1 MKHKD
6 YYTWLRRFL
15 EEGKYLI
22 MNKKRILFTGGGT
35 AGHVIVNLALIPFYQ
50 EKGWEI
56 DYIGSYNGI
65 ERDLVGQ
72 MEGVTYHPISTGK
85 LRRYMSKENLKDPF
99 KVLKGTLQAYRIIGK
114 RKPSIVFSKG
124 GFVSVPV
131 VAAAKLRGVPSV
143 IHESDYTPGLAN
155 KLSIPFTKKVLAT
168 FPETMQYLP
177 ENKAEY
183 VGAVIRDELFK
194 GSKEKGLAFAGLT
207 GRLPVLLIM
216 GGSGGSEKINTTIRA
231 CLPELLTSFEIIHIC
246 GKDKVDQSVQQPGYA
261 QFEYINEEL
270 KDIFAATDFVL
281 SRAGSNAIF
290 EFLALR
296 IPMLLVPLSKG
307 ASRGDQIINAKSFQ
321 EKRYARVL
329 EEENMTEESLIEELM
344 QLKEYAPIMVDT
356 MKDFKSEQSRDRV
369 IEILNGT
376 SKK

>member
-1 MKHKD
+1 MK
-6 YYTWLRRFL
+6 
-15 EEGKYLI
+15 
-22 MNKKRILFTGGGT
+22 KKRILFTGGGT

-65 ERDLVGQ
+65 ERDLIGQ
-72 MEGVTYHPISTGK
+72 LEGVTYHPISTGK
-85 LRRYMSKENLKDPF
+85 LRRYMSKENIKDPF
-99 KVLKGTLQAYRIIGK
+99 KVIKGTMQAYKIIGK
-114 RKPSIVFSKG
+114 RKPAVIFSKG

-143 IHESDYTPGLAN
+143 IHESDFTPGLAN

-177 ENKAEY
+177 EKKAEY
-183 VGAVIRDELFK
+183 VGAVVRDELFK
-194 GSKEKGLAFAGLT
+194 GDKDSGLKFAGLSKK
-207 GRLPVLLIM
+207 LPVLLIM
-216 GGSGGSEKINTTIRA
+216 GGSGGSYKINETVRES
-231 CLPELLTSFEIIHIC
+231 LDELLTNFQIIHIC
-246 GKDKVDQSVQQPGYA
+246 GRDKIDHSIQKAGYV

-270 KDIFAATDFVL
+270 KDIFAASDYVL

-307 ASRGDQIINAKSFQ
+307 ASRGDQIINAQSFQ
-321 EKRYARVL
+321 EKRYARVID
-329 EEENMTEESLIEELM
+329 EEKLTKQTLKDELL
-344 QLKEYAPIMVDT
+344 QLKEYAPIMIDT
-356 MKDFKSEQSRDRV
+356 MKEYKSEKSRDRV
-369 IEILNGT
+369 IEIINAT
-376 SKK
+376 SK